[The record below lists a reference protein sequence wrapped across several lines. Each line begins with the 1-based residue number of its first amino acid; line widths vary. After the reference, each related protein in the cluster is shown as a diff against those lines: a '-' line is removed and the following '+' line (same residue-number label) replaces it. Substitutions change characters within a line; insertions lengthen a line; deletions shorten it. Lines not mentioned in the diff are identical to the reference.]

1 MLNAVYVRG
10 LPSETRVILYDED
23 AYGISPPDLLLPRNT
38 FNHEL
43 HAVESG
49 DPFTRLEVEQRAED
63 KSE

>member
-1 MLNAVYVRG
+1 
-10 LPSETRVILYDED
+10 VILYDED

-43 HAVESG
+43 QAVESG